1 MKRISKNFVTSH
13 GDLLSQCFKIIAVL
27 AVVVFFGY
35 GASAWADD
43 ASGVKIA
50 GSSVASK
57 EHDTKLTTQLTT
69 QVSTDVPTEVHTE
82 SETNHA
88 EKKQKAKALVG
99 ASSKDP
105 LAGYMAGESIFP
117 SFFKIIMA
125 LIAVIAGIYLTLTLL
140 KKAMGR
146 KVSSGN
152 RTNAIEVIE
161 TCYLAP
167 KRSISLVRIG
177 SRGALLSVSDN
188 TIATLMELSSDETS
202 EIVEMVESGGSAPDF
217 RKTLSKAKQKII
229 DLGSYAKKH
238 RDDSQVRPAQ
248 TESVGV
254 K

>member
-1 MKRISKNFVTSH
+1 MKRVSENFVTSRVK
-13 GDLLSQCFKIIAVL
+13 LFLRIFKIITVS
-27 AVVVFFGY
+27 VVVLFFGY
-35 GASAWADD
+35 GVNTWANTAPD
-43 ASGVKIA
+43 AKIA
-50 GSSVASK
+50 GSSGASK
-57 EHDTKLTTQLTT
+57 EYDTQLTRKLTTQLTSQIT
-69 QVSTDVPTEVHTE
+69 PQP
-82 SETNHA
+82 ETNHA
-88 EKKQKAKALVG
+88 EKKQKSKALVES
-99 ASSKDP
+99 SSKDP

-125 LIAVIAGIYLTLTLL
+125 LVAVIIGIYLTLTLL

-152 RTNAIEVIE
+152 RTNAIEIIE

-188 TIATLMELSSDETS
+188 TIATLLELSSDETS
-202 EIVEMVESGGSAPDF
+202 EIVEMVDLGASAPDF

-238 RDDSQVRPAQ
+238 RGDSQVSTAR
-248 TESVGV
+248 TESMGV